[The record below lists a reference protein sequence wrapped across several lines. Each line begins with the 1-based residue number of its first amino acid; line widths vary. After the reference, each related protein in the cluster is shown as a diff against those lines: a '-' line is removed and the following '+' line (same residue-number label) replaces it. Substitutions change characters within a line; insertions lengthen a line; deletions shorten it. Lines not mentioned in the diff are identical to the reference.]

1 MDFELSEEQL
11 ALRDAARGLLA
22 QRWSSDAMR
31 AAVDQPPA
39 SIPSELWSELA
50 ALGWV
55 GIAISED
62 AGGSGADIM
71 TAAVLAEETGR
82 ALLPGPFLSC
92 VASAAALDRS
102 DSEQLR
108 KSLLPDLVSGA
119 SRVTLAIESPGL
131 TWGPSGSS
139 VLAARQ
145 GGEWVLDGITAFV
158 PDAEAADTLLIAAR
172 NPDAGTVRLF
182 AAPADTSG
190 ITVTPMRRLDGQS
203 VSEVRL
209 SGVHLSTDAPV
220 GEGEDGVR
228 VLNEIYDI
236 WTVLLAADLL
246 GTMQRALEI
255 TVAYAK
261 ERVQFDRPIGSFQA
275 VSHPLANVLM
285 DAEIGRS
292 LLYGAC
298 LALDEGRDDAAALV
312 SAAKAW
318 TSDAAVRATETAIQL
333 HGGIGYTWELDLHLY
348 LRRARCNAV
357 TLGDADHHRDRLAG
371 YLERSLGG

>member
-22 QRWSSDAMR
+22 RRWSPDTMR

-62 AGGSGADIM
+62 AGGSGADVM
-71 TAAVLAEETGR
+71 TAAVLAEEAGR
-82 ALLPGPFLSC
+82 ALLPGPFGSC
-92 VASAAALDRS
+92 VASALALDRC

-108 KSLLPDLVSGA
+108 KSLLPDLVAGK
-119 SRVTLAIESPGL
+119 SRVTLAVESPGL

-139 VLAARQ
+139 VRAARQ
-145 GGEWVLDGITAFV
+145 SNEWILDGITVFV
-158 PDAEAADTLLIAAR
+158 PDAEAADTFLIAAR
-172 NPDAGTVRLF
+172 DADAVRLF
-182 AAPADTSG
+182 AIPAGTSG
-190 ITVTPMRRLDGQS
+190 ITVAPMRRLDGQS
-203 VSEVRL
+203 VSEIRL
-209 SGVHLSTDAPV
+209 SGVRLSADAPV
-220 GEGEDGVR
+220 GEGERGARLLD
-228 VLNEIYDI
+228 EIYDI

-246 GTMQRALEI
+246 GTMQRVLEM
-255 TVAYAK
+255 TTAYAK

-285 DAEIGRS
+285 DAEIARS

-318 TSDAAVRATETAIQL
+318 ASESAVRATETAIQL

-348 LRRARCNAV
+348 LRRARANAV
-357 TLGDADHHRDRLAG
+357 TLGDADHHRDRLAVH
-371 YLERSLGG
+371 LEHSLGGF